1 VEEGNEL
8 GSKRGYAFLTMVSI
22 VASIGTGFA
31 MQQER
36 KPHLRATLQ
45 SLETARMQ
53 MEQEPS
59 DQSGRREKALAL
71 IEQAIRE
78 VKAEV
83 PAR

>member
-1 VEEGNEL
+1 M
-8 GSKRGYAFLTMVSI
+8 GSKRGYAFLTMVLI

-31 MQQER
+31 MQQESR
-36 KPHLRATLQ
+36 PHLRAALQ

-53 MEQEPS
+53 MGREQA
-59 DQSGRREKALAL
+59 DQNGCQGKALAL

-83 PAR
+83 PVR

>member
-1 VEEGNEL
+1 M
-8 GSKRGYAFLTMVSI
+8 GSKRGYAFLTMVLI

-36 KPHLRATLQ
+36 KPHLRGALQ

-53 MEQEPS
+53 VEQEPS
-59 DQSGRREKALAL
+59 DRGGHREKALAL

-78 VKAEV
+78 VKAEI